1 MASLVVS
8 ESRRLV
14 ASLLILRQMKYISDF
29 VVFQYYDSEIVKSYV
44 RNSAI
49 DIYDD
54 GFPLIPEEIP
64 LVLGITPIGGSP
76 FGLVLRTEPV
86 WLSMTESCAR
96 NMAFSQYSCILAS
109 RRFPL
114 SLAQASQAAMTSSDC
129 LVRVAISSWR
139 LWRIAWC
146 LFRDLAALCRFRSFL
161 LRSMSSCSSSVIFLD
176 IAEVV
181 PLRSPIVFGIWTDF
195 FSELEA
201 LAASEPS
208 FTLLEASSLVES
220 FLSDTLILVEPSLA
234 LLDASSLPVSSNGAD
249 DSPVLG
255 SKLRHCSVSSF
266 HPILGCSAV
275 FLSIL
280 CAVFCCRSANCST
293 GGEDLTDLGD
303 V

>member
-161 LRSMSSCSSSVIFLD
+161 LRSMSSCSSSYGYKRREEKFSILFQVLTRAH
-176 IAEVV
+176 AETH
-181 PLRSPIVFGIWTDF
+181 GH
-195 FSELEA
+195 
-201 LAASEPS
+201 
-208 FTLLEASSLVES
+208 
-220 FLSDTLILVEPSLA
+220 
-234 LLDASSLPVSSNGAD
+234 LP
-249 DSPVLG
+249 
-255 SKLRHCSVSSF
+255 RHC
-266 HPILGCSAV
+266 
-275 FLSIL
+275 
-280 CAVFCCRSANCST
+280 RSGAFEISYSLWNL
-293 GGEDLTDLGD
+293 DRLLL
-303 V
+303 